1 MAGLTPGEHAV
12 MTRFELGYS
21 ASDIACELGISTA
34 RAAAIIS
41 TYDDNPAHDRHREA
55 LIRNGSRRLL
65 KRLQSAGGHR

>member
-1 MAGLTPGEHAV
+1 MPGLTPGEQAV
-12 MTRFELGYS
+12 MTLFELGYS
-21 ASDIACELGISTA
+21 ASDIACELSISTA

-41 TYDDNPAHDRHREA
+41 TYDDNPANDRHREA